1 MNEKPTINWKWDV
14 ESGILYITSTGDGY
28 VLLEVD
34 NSIYEAGE
42 DRASCSIKSAVGKTH
57 QVKTCI
63 YDNGSPENV
72 VWTQSS
78 YTVPRMEQNNGLE
91 PGVTENSSNHNTV
104 NQGTTGLGPGGAGSS
119 LTTDTRKC
127 FKTIDVRDK
136 LHEMGT
142 IKLSPIKFS
151 NSPGNKTISF
161 DNHIIPLKQPDD
173 YSCWITSTVVLLTA
187 IGIIEPTKINELLKT
202 RSVDYVLKCVL
213 EHLYNHNSN
222 FRFNGEDVPIPWSP
236 GQKAFCN
243 NFYLLKKYRR
253 PLPSSLYKQF
263 YESLNGFST
272 ESANYTADVFFKL
285 LCDYGP
291 LIVAYDADDGMLPF
305 DYHIAVLC
313 GIEIIDGIEAKYKL
327 MDPKEENDD
336 FVYYNE
342 SDFLRM
348 YNQLAEDNLN
358 NTEVEQAFGRNTDYF
373 IPQVIHIPNKIDL
386 GL

>member
-1 MNEKPTINWKWDV
+1 MKATIIWKWDV
-14 ESGILYITSTGDGY
+14 KSGILTITSNGDGY
-28 VLLEVD
+28 VLLEID
-34 NSIYEAGE
+34 DSIYETGQNE
-42 DRASCSIKSAVGKTH
+42 ASYTVKSTVGKTH
-57 QVKTCI
+57 HVKTCI
-63 YDNGSPENV
+63 YDNDSPETV
-72 VWTQSS
+72 VWKEES
-78 YTVPRMEQNNGLE
+78 YTVPKMEHNNGQE
-91 PGVTENSSNHNTV
+91 PSVNENSSNQDGAH
-104 NQGTTGLGPGGAGSS
+104 QGISGLGPGGGGRSQTS
-119 LTTDTRKC
+119 DTRKY
-127 FKTIDVRDK
+127 FKTIDVRDM

-142 IKLSPIKFS
+142 IKLPPTQFS
-151 NSPGNKTISF
+151 NTPGNKIISF

-187 IGIIEPTKINELLKT
+187 IGIIEASKINEILKT
-202 RSVDYVLKCVL
+202 RNVDYVLKCVL

-253 PLPSSLYKQF
+253 SLATSLYKQF
-263 YESLNGFST
+263 YEVLNGFST
-272 ESANYTADVFFKL
+272 ESANYTADDFFKL

-305 DYHIAVLC
+305 DFHIAVLC

-336 FVYYNE
+336 FIYYNE

-348 YNQLAEDNLN
+348 YNQLADDNLN